1 MLLFNS
7 NRGGIMNQGQ
17 ELWLQVRE
25 MLQESIGAQEFAESF
40 ENIKEIYKV
49 QNGYIFLE
57 VPTVL
62 VKFRV
67 DKFYLS
73 KMNEFLS
80 SITSEKM
87 KFKIITEEEA

>member
-49 QNGYIFLE
+49 QNGYIF
-57 VPTVL
+57 
-62 VKFRV
+62 
-67 DKFYLS
+67 
-73 KMNEFLS
+73 
-80 SITSEKM
+80 
-87 KFKIITEEEA
+87 

>member
-62 VKFRV
+62 VKFR
-67 DKFYLS
+67 LT
-73 KMNEFLS
+73 S
-80 SITSEKM
+80 SIYRK
-87 KFKIITEEEA
+87 